1 MNTEIHTQLSSSTEI
16 SFAALVALDWADQ
29 KHAWVLRAADCTRIE
44 QGEIEH
50 TPEAVQAW
58 AVGLATRFAGRPIA
72 LALEQSRGALLFM
85 LTKYEH
91 LVLYPVH
98 AASLARYRSAFYP
111 SGAKDDPSDARLLLD
126 LLEHHRDRLRRLEP
140 DTVETRTLQ
149 FLVEE
154 RRKLV
159 HETTRQSNRL
169 TATLKLYFPQ
179 VLDWFGEVDS
189 PLVGA
194 LLRRWPTLEPLQKEP
209 QATLRQFFHQHNCRS
224 AEHIEWRWE
233 QIRQALPATR
243 DAAVLTASVAAVAV
257 LIELLATL
265 REGIAKLDRQIA
277 KLFAD
282 HPDFSIFDSL
292 PGAGPALAP
301 RLLAALGSRR
311 ERYASA
317 HEIQC
322 YSGIAP
328 VIQRSGTRRRIHFRR
343 ACPKF
348 LRQTFHEWAWHSIGS
363 SAWARSY
370 YQAERAKGKS
380 HHATV
385 RALAFKWI
393 RILYRCWQDRT
404 PYSESLYQ
412 DSHDRRTGPK
422 PLPSSNPRPAA
433 SLPVAWET
441 CGSFSKPVL
450 TTS

>member
-1 MNTEIHTQLSSSTEI
+1 MNTESPSSPAFPHPA
-16 SFAALVALDWADQ
+16 SFAAFVALDWADQ
-29 KHAWVLRAADCTRIE
+29 KHAWALQAADSTRIE

-50 TPEAVQAW
+50 TPEAVEAW
-58 AVGLATRFAGRPIA
+58 AAELAARFGGRPIA

-85 LTKYEH
+85 LTKYAH
-91 LVLYPVH
+91 FVLYPVH
-98 AASLARYRSAFYP
+98 AASLARYRQAFCP

-140 DTVETRTLQ
+140 DTVETRMLQ

-154 RRKLV
+154 RRRLV
-159 HETTRQSNRL
+159 DEKTRQGNRL
-169 TATLKLYFPQ
+169 TAALKLYFPQ
-179 VLDWFGEVDS
+179 LLDWFPEVDS
-189 PLVGA
+189 PLLGA
-194 LLRRWPTLEPLQKEP
+194 LLRRWPTLEQLQREP
-209 QATLRQFFHQHNCRS
+209 EATLRQFFHQRNCRS
-224 AEHIEWRWE
+224 PERIERRLE
-233 QIRQALPATR
+233 QIRQAIPATR
-243 DAAVLTASVAAVAV
+243 DAAVLAASVAAAGV
-257 LIELLATL
+257 LVELLATL

-282 HPDFSIFDSL
+282 HPDFAIFDSL

-317 HEIQC
+317 EEIQS

-328 VIQRSGTRRRIHFRR
+328 VIERSGTRRWVHCRW

-348 LRQTFHEWAWHSIGS
+348 LRQTFHEWALHSIGS

-370 YQAERAKGKS
+370 YQAQRAKGKS
-380 HHATV
+380 HHTAV

-393 RILYRCWQDRT
+393 RILYRCWKNRA

-412 DSHDRRTGPK
+412 DSQRRRSCPK
-422 PLPSSNPRPAA
+422 PIRSSNPLAA
-433 SLPVAWET
+433 PGLAIAWET
-441 CGSFSKPVL
+441 CGSFAKPVL
-450 TTS
+450 ASS